1 MPIRPK
7 GPLVG
12 LKIPE
17 ASPLIKFSLVF
28 LVIWN
33 VNQYIRGYK
42 SFEAGDHQEEVRPMK
57 SYDVIIIGTGQ
68 ATGTILGPLLK
79 ENRSVAVI
87 ESDRTGGSCVNWGC
101 TPTKTLVASAR
112 VAHVAKRARDFGVHV
127 PHPIIDYSKVKQRVD
142 SIRDSGSEG
151 FGAWL
156 DREVDYYRGFGSF
169 VDAHTVT
176 IDRQVTIRGEQI
188 IIHTG
193 TRSRVI
199 DIEGLDTVPWL
210 DNKGVL
216 GLMELPEHLVI
227 IGGSYLGLEFGQA
240 FRRLGSEVTILES
253 SPTLLPAEDEEISE
267 MAKTILEGEQVVCL
281 TSTAV
286 QSVETRASS
295 GVRVRYEHRGTTH
308 EVDGSHLLLAVG
320 RVPNTEGLSLDR
332 AGVETDERGY
342 VVVNDEGRTSV
353 PHIFALGD
361 VNGKGAFTHT
371 SVHDGQVYLSVRA
384 GGSKR
389 ISDRTTTYALYIDPP
404 LARVGMS
411 ERQVIEAGI
420 PYLVGRKEMA
430 SVSRAREKDETLGM
444 IKVLVDKRDQTI
456 LGATVFG
463 VGGDE
468 VIGMLALAIQEKLP
482 YTVLQDTVIPHPTV
496 GELIPW
502 VFAGLVEGMQ
512 QKSKTDN
519 G

>member
-7 GPLVG
+7 GPVVG
-12 LKIPE
+12 LKISD
-17 ASPLIKFSLVF
+17 ASPLIKILPVF
-28 LVIWN
+28 LVIWV
-33 VNQYIRGYK
+33 VNQYIRDYQ
-42 SFEAGDHQEEVRPMK
+42 SLEAGNHQEEVRRMK

-68 ATGTILGPLLK
+68 ATGTILGPLLE

-112 VAHVAKRARDFGVHV
+112 VAHVAKRAKDFGVHV
-127 PHPIIDYSKVKQRVD
+127 PHPIIDYAKVKERVD
-142 SIRDSGSEG
+142 SIRESGSEG
-151 FGAWL
+151 FSAWL
-156 DREVDYYRGFGSF
+156 DKEVDYYRGFGSF
-169 VDAHTVT
+169 VDAHTVA
-176 IDRQVTIRGEQI
+176 IDREVTIRGEQI

-193 TRSRVI
+193 TRSRRI

-210 DNKGVL
+210 DNKGL
-216 GLMELPEHLVI
+216 LDLPQLPEHLII

-240 FRRLGSEVTILES
+240 FHRLGSKVTILES
-253 SPTLLPAEDEEISE
+253 SPTLIPAEDEEISE
-267 MAKTILEGEQVVCL
+267 LAKAILEGEGVACL
-281 TSTAV
+281 TSTNV
-286 QSVETRASS
+286 LSVEHRTSG
-295 GVRVRYEHRGTTH
+295 GVRVRYGHKEAIH

-342 VVVNDEGRTSV
+342 VVVDDAGRTSV

-411 ERQVIEAGI
+411 ERQVVEANI
-420 PYLVGRKEMA
+420 PYLVARKEMA
-430 SVSRAREKDETLGM
+430 RVSRAREKDETLGM

-468 VIGMLALAIQEKLP
+468 VIGMLALAIQAKLP

-502 VFAGLVEGMQ
+502 VFAGLGEANQ
-512 QKSKTDN
+512 P
-519 G
+519 